1 MFKDNVIAIA
11 LQVDVP
17 ITCENLKKN
26 LRHSPVHRRLCSHL
40 PVTHSHGQRLM
51 RIIPT
56 QYTEVNEPLDEQ
68 CVPENSSLHVKEVTV
83 SLGGES

>member
-1 MFKDNVIAIA
+1 MFKDNVIATA

-17 ITCENLKKN
+17 ITCEFLY
-26 LRHSPVHRRLCSHL
+26 LIHSLVHRRLCSHL

-51 RIIPT
+51 RILPT